1 MKRLILLLAVVALVS
16 CKTTKTKTE
25 ASQETKIEY
34 ITNTE
39 YRDTGKIVTNTEIE
53 YQVIYDTITKTYV
66 SVKWK
71 ERVKLVEKKD
81 KSGKASEVGKVKVKS
96 AQSVKTTEKS
106 NIGKWL
112 VLVVVGVVAGFFF
125 YRFLFK

>member
-25 ASQETKIEY
+25 TSQETKIEY

-53 YQVIYDTITKTYV
+53 YQVIYDTVTKTYV

-71 ERVKLVEKKD
+71 ERIKLVEKKD

-96 AQSVKTTEKS
+96 AQSVKTAEKKNYGS
-106 NIGKWL
+106 WL
-112 VLVVVGVVAGFFF
+112 VFIILGAVAGILG

>member
-16 CKTTKTKTE
+16 CNTTKTKTE
-25 ASQETKIEY
+25 TSQETKIEY

-53 YQVIYDTITKTYV
+53 YQVIYDTVTKTYV

-71 ERVKLVEKKD
+71 ERIKLVEKKD

-96 AQSVKTTEKS
+96 AQSVKTAEKKNYGS
-106 NIGKWL
+106 WL
-112 VLVVVGVVAGFFF
+112 VFIILGAVAGILG

>member
-53 YQVIYDTITKTYV
+53 YQVIYDTVTKTYV

-71 ERVKLVEKKD
+71 ERIKLVEKKD

-96 AQSVKTTEKS
+96 AQSVKTAEKKNYGS
-106 NIGKWL
+106 WL
-112 VLVVVGVVAGFFF
+112 VFIILGAVAGILG

>member
-1 MKRLILLLAVVALVS
+1 MVALVS

-25 ASQETKIEY
+25 TSQETKIEY

-53 YQVIYDTITKTYV
+53 YQVIYDTVTKTYV

-71 ERVKLVEKKD
+71 ERIKLVEKKD
-81 KSGKASEVGKVKVKS
+81 KSGKASEVGKVKVKY
-96 AQSVKTTEKS
+96 AQSVKTAEKKNYGS
-106 NIGKWL
+106 WL
-112 VLVVVGVVAGFFF
+112 VFIILGAVAGILG

>member
-53 YQVIYDTITKTYV
+53 YQVIYDTVTKTYI

-96 AQSVKTTEKS
+96 AESLKTTQKS
-106 NIGKWL
+106 NIDKWL
-112 VLVVVGVVAGFFF
+112 LLVVVGAIAGFFF

>member
-1 MKRLILLLAVVALVS
+1 VS

-25 ASQETKIEY
+25 TSQETKIEY

-53 YQVIYDTITKTYV
+53 YQVIYDTVTKTYV

-71 ERVKLVEKKD
+71 ERIKLVEKKD
-81 KSGKASEVGKVKVKS
+81 KSGKASEAGKVKVKS
-96 AQSVKTTEKS
+96 AQSVKTAEKKNYGS
-106 NIGKWL
+106 WL
-112 VLVVVGVVAGFFF
+112 VFIILGAVAGILG
-125 YRFLFK
+125 YRFLFKQFIHLFRIRLFK

>member
-25 ASQETKIEY
+25 TSQETKIEY

-53 YQVIYDTITKTYV
+53 YQVIYDTVTKTYV

-71 ERVKLVEKKD
+71 ERIKLVEKKD
-81 KSGKASEVGKVKVKS
+81 KFGKASEVGKVKVKS
-96 AQSVKTTEKS
+96 AQSVKTAEKKNYGS
-106 NIGKWL
+106 WL
-112 VLVVVGVVAGFFF
+112 VFIILGAVAGILG

>member
-16 CKTTKTKTE
+16 CKITKTKTE
-25 ASQETKIEY
+25 TSQETKIEY

-96 AQSVKTTEKS
+96 AESLKTTEKS

-112 VLVVVGVVAGFFF
+112 VLVVVGAIAGFFF
-125 YRFLFK
+125 NRFLFK

>member
-1 MKRLILLLAVVALVS
+1 MVALVS

-25 ASQETKIEY
+25 ASQKTKIEY

-53 YQVIYDTITKTYV
+53 YQVIYDTVTKTYV

-71 ERVKLVEKKD
+71 ERIKLVEKKD
-81 KSGKASEVGKVKVKS
+81 KSGKASEVSKVKVKS
-96 AQSVKTTEKS
+96 AQSVKTAEKKNYGS
-106 NIGKWL
+106 WL
-112 VLVVVGVVAGFFF
+112 VFIILGAVAGILG